1 MYEYKCKVLR
11 VIDGDTIDVL
21 ADLGFKVYKK
31 IRVRFHGIDA
41 PETRTRNKAEK
52 KRGFAAK
59 ARLIELLDQSD
70 NEVIIKSICIGKFGR
85 AICEVYANPGMV
97 TRLNINRTLVLEG
110 HAENL

>member
-59 ARLIELLDQSD
+59 ARLVELLDKK
-70 NEVIIKSICIGKFGR
+70 EVIIECICIGKFGR
-85 AICEVYANPGMV
+85 AICEVYTQFAPE
-97 TRLNINRTLVLEG
+97 TRLHINKTLVLEG
-110 HAENL
+110 HAENI